1 MFVCDDSLRG
11 ILSWQFAIIS
21 ISNLYGM
28 ATDRYVAI
36 VRPFKYV
43 KFMISRTFL
52 LVIVSAWVLP
62 LLLYLPPS
70 LYMHFAGASKRTQL
84 LFQVI
89 YGILFEIIPCLFLL
103 CVTGRILA
111 VSRRHWRQTAAFNA
125 QLRYNQPRLRESK
138 AQFSA
143 TVIIVVVGIFIIF
156 YVMDVAG
163 SICFYFDVCDL
174 TVEFHYVR
182 KLMLIANSAANHFL
196 TLLSNGTLK
205 ENSSEYLDPLCKT
218 LKKKILAPLIRFLSI
233 QPKKRLNALRSS

>member
-1 MFVCDDSLRG
+1 M
-11 ILSWQFAIIS
+11 
-21 ISNLYGM
+21 
-28 ATDRYVAI
+28 
-36 VRPFKYV
+36 
-43 KFMISRTFL
+43 

-70 LYMHFAGASKRTQL
+70 LYMHFAGASKSTQL

-125 QLRYNQPRLRESK
+125 QLRYKQPRLRESK

-182 KLMLIANSAANHFL
+182 KLMLIANSAANPFQFL
-196 TLLSNGTLK
+196 TLLSNATLK
-205 ENSSEYLDPLCKT
+205 ENSSEYLDLLCKT
-218 LKKKILAPLIRFLSI
+218 LQKNSRAAYS
-233 QPKKRLNALRSS
+233 RSQYSTEETS